1 VPAENG
7 LPVDECEVGH
17 CCWNSLPAC
26 AGWAI
31 DESENDIGPES
42 FQPQAKPPCPWREAE
57 IERVEWEPPVCKP
70 VDSPCHG
77 LRLRAKF
84 LKRFFKEVEASRACV
99 RTTFIILILAFASV
113 FFSQD
118 TQNLVVAPIEKM
130 VNIVKQLADDPLRRP
145 ELPDE
150 DDELAMEGPGQKKKP
165 TGQLETTMLET
176 TILKIGGLLRIG
188 FGEAGALIIGKNM
201 AAQAGTLNI
210 MRTGKAVDAV
220 YGFVGIADF
229 AELTECL
236 LEEVMVFV
244 NKIARIVHTSTNE
257 WYGAANKNMGD
268 SFFLIWTLPSDE
280 VMQKMSSQREAMQSS
295 MTSGTEQP
303 APEDEF
309 DMSYLADAAL
319 LSSIKIVAE
328 IRRAS
333 DLSAYSKHPKIIPK
347 FGMSYRV
354 SVTLGVHVGWSI
366 EGVIGSEHKID
377 ASYLS
382 PHVNLCAALER
393 VARRI
398 YNTEIIISQQMAELL
413 SAVANEK
420 CRLIDCA
427 KILGSIDAQEIY
439 TFDIHKEVVTMAPDQ
454 HQLGAII
461 APADMS
467 QAELASKGMD
477 AYWEFDQDVVQLQ
490 SDVTS
495 TFLASWEQAYRL
507 YVSGD
512 WQVAAEVLNKIST
525 NFPIFDGPTQAI
537 LQYMLSYD
545 LMPPDDWS
553 GFRIIRLPK

>member
-1 VPAENG
+1 
-7 LPVDECEVGH
+7 
-17 CCWNSLPAC
+17 
-26 AGWAI
+26 
-31 DESENDIGPES
+31 
-42 FQPQAKPPCPWREAE
+42 
-57 IERVEWEPPVCKP
+57 
-70 VDSPCHG
+70 
-77 LRLRAKF
+77 
-84 LKRFFKEVEASRACV
+84 LKRHFKEVEASRACV
-99 RTTFIILILAFASV
+99 RTTFIICILAFASV

-130 VNIVKQLADDPLRRP
+130 VNIVKQLADDPLRKP

-150 DDELAMEGPGQKKKP
+150 DEDLTMEGQTKKK

-188 FGEAGALIIGKNM
+188 FGEAGAMIIGKNM
-201 AAQAGTLNI
+201 ASQGGELNI
-210 MRTGKAVDAV
+210 MQTGKYVEAV

-229 AELTECL
+229 ADLTECL
-236 LEEVMVFV
+236 LEEVLVFV

-268 SFFLIWTLPSDE
+268 SFFLIWTLPSAE
-280 VMQKMSSQREAMQSS
+280 VMAKMSSQREAFSKS
-295 MTSGTEQP
+295 ASTEMDDFYG
-303 APEDEF
+303 DEF
-309 DMSYLADAAL
+309 DMSFLADSAL

-333 DLSAYSKHPKIIPK
+333 DLLAYSKHPKIIPK

-366 EGVIGSEHKID
+366 EGAIGSDHKID

-398 YNTEIIISQQMAELL
+398 YNTEIIISQTMAELL
-413 SAVANEK
+413 SENANRR

-427 KILGSIDAQEIY
+427 KIMSSIETLEIY
-439 TFDIHKEVVTMAPDQ
+439 TFDIHREVVTMAPDQ
-454 HQLGAII
+454 HQVGAVI
-461 APADMS
+461 APPDMS
-467 QAELASKGMD
+467 QAELAAKGME
-477 AYWEFDQDVVQLQ
+477 AYWDFDQDVVMLQ
-490 SDVTS
+490 SDVS
-495 TFLASWEQAYRL
+495 QTFLASWEQAYRL

-537 LQYMLSYD
+537 LHYILSFE